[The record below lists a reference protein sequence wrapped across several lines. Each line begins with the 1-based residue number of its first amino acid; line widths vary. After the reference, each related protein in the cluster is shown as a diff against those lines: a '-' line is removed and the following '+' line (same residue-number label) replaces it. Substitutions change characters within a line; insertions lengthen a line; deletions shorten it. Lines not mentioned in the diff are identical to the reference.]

1 MRGYT
6 LVFFAISIARSVV
19 VLLCVVVDQ
28 WRNLCSFSGGK

>member
-28 WRNLCSFSGGK
+28 